1 MTLTM
6 DEEPE
11 YPTYPTATAAEIV
24 EELNSWL
31 QQYEWLAKYRDSESL
46 DHAQEVKYLTNT
58 INSLTGTDVVQTI
71 PDWMDWLDKLAM
83 SYGSK
88 ALFNVS
94 LSIGNWE

>member
-1 MTLTM
+1 M

-11 YPTYPTATAAEIV
+11 YPTYPTATAAEIID
-24 EELNSWL
+24 ELYQWL
-31 QQYEWLAKYRDSESL
+31 EMYTYSELLADPQEAKYL
-46 DHAQEVKYLTNT
+46 QNT
-58 INSLTGTDVVQTI
+58 VNSLAGVELVQTI
-71 PDWMDWLDKLAM
+71 PDWMYWLDKLAM